1 VKPDPV
7 ESHAKPRRR
16 EERSAVHKGKAH
28 YPLTIMALI
37 RPRCTSKHK
46 ADALSSVIGICEGPQ
61 DLAEKHD
68 SYAY

>member
-1 VKPDPV
+1 MINKEVIIKKIATLPDADLQRV
-7 ESHAKPRRR
+7 AEFLSSL
-16 EERSAVHKGKAH
+16 EERPNVRKQ
-28 YPLTIMALI
+28 
-37 RPRCTSKHK
+37 K